1 MAICYNCKRPL
12 VLNGGKCIYCG
23 APNDSTSPQVKSSGR
38 QVASKSKP
46 IVQRRSFTNRPK
58 SIQNLRIKVT
68 SPLYDDI
75 GQILNQLEVSYLPFD
90 GDYDCDILF
99 LNCGTHDALDPV
111 ALSSFVDKGGI
122 LYASD
127 RTSFTI
133 VDTWPSLMTFDNHTV
148 ACKEL
153 ATIVDPDLR
162 QFLGNSITI
171 EFDMGIWSKIISMS
185 QGKVLMQS
193 ANSGFPIMVEIP
205 IGRGKLFYT
214 SFHNHA
220 QTEEAEKKLLQL
232 LVIKQVSV
240 ATNQDF
246 VKTVQSFSL

>member
-1 MAICYNCKRPL
+1 MATCNNCKRPL
-12 VLNGGKCIYCG
+12 VVSGGKCIYCG
-23 APNDSTSPQVKSSGR
+23 APADSTSSQVKSGGQ
-38 QVASKSKP
+38 QVAPKSKP

-58 SIQNLRIKVT
+58 SIQDLRIKVT
-68 SPLYDDI
+68 SPRFDNI
-75 GQILNQLEVSYLPFD
+75 GQVLNQLGVSYQPFD
-90 GDYDCDILF
+90 GDYNCDILF
-99 LNCGTHDALDPV
+99 LNCGTSDALDPV
-111 ALSSFVDKGGI
+111 ALSSFVEKGGI

-133 VDTWPSLMTFDNHTV
+133 VDTWPGLMTFDNNTV
-148 ACKEL
+148 ACKEQ
-153 ATIVDPDLR
+153 AAIVDPDLR
-162 QFLGNSITI
+162 QYLGNSITV
-171 EFDMGIWSKIISMS
+171 EFDLAVWSKITSIS

-193 ANSGFPIMVEIP
+193 ANAGFPIMVECS
-205 IGRGKLFYT
+205 IGKGKLFYT

-246 VKTVQSFSL
+246 RKTVQSFSL

>member
-1 MAICYNCKRPL
+1 MKS
-12 VLNGGKCIYCG
+12 GG
-23 APNDSTSPQVKSSGR
+23 Q
-38 QVASKSKP
+38 QVAPKSKP
-46 IVQRRSFTNRPK
+46 IVQRKSFANKPK
-58 SIQNLRIKVT
+58 SIQDLRIKVT
-68 SPLYDDI
+68 SSGFDDI
-75 GQILNQLEVSYLPFD
+75 GQVLSQLGVSYQPFD
-90 GDYDCDILF
+90 GDYNCDILF
-99 LNCGTHDALDPV
+99 LNCGTSDVLDPV

-133 VDTWPSLMTFDNHTV
+133 VDTWPGLMVFDNNTV
-148 ACKEL
+148 ACKEF

-162 QFLGNSITI
+162 QYLGNSIMV
-171 EFDMGIWSKIISMS
+171 EFDMCVWSKIISMS

-246 VKTVQSFSL
+246 RKTVQSFSL